1 MISFILDYSV
11 TLGILTI
18 YNLSNSFEQKRKV
31 PGVYVSGSPRSRK
44 RIHQALALEMASLN
58 SEANACEL
66 LDSNKMW
73 TKVHPMLLLQ
83 QSHELLR
90 IKTLPFHRI

>member
-11 TLGILTI
+11 TPGILTI

-31 PGVYVSGSPRSRK
+31 PGVYVSGSPRIRNISARYLLSRK
-44 RIHQALALEMASLN
+44 TGLN